1 MLGGILN
8 NSPSQTLLQDL
19 NGHTK
24 VLRDTSEQFLK
35 IITGPPMQT
44 MTMCFWETK
53 KTQLA
58 KALLPTWM
66 TSHLA
71 STEVIVGDLLAL
83 TEHS

>member
-19 NGHTK
+19 DGHTK

-35 IITGPPMQT
+35 LITCPPMQT

-58 KALLPTWM
+58 KAVLPTRM
-66 TSHLA
+66 TNYLA
-71 STEVIVGDLLAL
+71 STKVIVGSLLAL